1 MSLAAT
7 FPILE
12 TENHHG
18 EEILCIQQSSQ
29 RNEGFCPW
37 ESRWNNVSMMENNNA
52 TRDPEEAKELMSA
65 NVAISSQDLTLLS
78 STCLEDDCGACLSKD
93 LDGTDDCGACLRK
106 DLDGTENSVPNSNT
120 QNNTSLC
127 GSNQENKTSESKDLN
142 PGDAMYMLKSLGKC
156 CYSCSECISKSK
168 NGLEN
173 NTEDSNHCE
182 EIMGKFQNQKIQPTS
197 DVIQPTSDVNA
208 KCCMCSESNEKME
221 VGSQL
226 SGDIGNLP
234 QKLDFDF
241 EKVQSQ
247 ESVIQ
252 ASDNTNEVYLED
264 KNPNHLNDEKETDIS
279 KGQDKKKSKMKQE
292 VDWNSL
298 REKWDSMRR
307 KHCGCEP
314 RSHNHM
320 DSVDWEAVRSTKP
333 INIADAIKE
342 RGQHNIIAGR
352 IKV

>member
-7 FPILE
+7 FPIPE
-12 TENHHG
+12 TENHHE

-78 STCLEDDCGACLSKD
+78 STCLEDDY
-93 LDGTDDCGACLRK
+93 GACLRK
-106 DLDGTENSVPNSNT
+106 DLDDTDNSVPNSNT
-120 QNNTSLC
+120 QNSTSSC

-142 PGDAMYMLKSLGKC
+142 PGEYMLKSLRKC

-168 NGLEN
+168 SGLEN

-182 EIMGKFQNQKIQPTS
+182 EMEVDLLFTSKEKSQIFIGSVGKFQNQEIQPTS
-197 DVIQPTSDVNA
+197 DVIQPTSDVNEQI
-208 KCCMCSESNEKME
+208 KNEVKKTIEICNYYQEKME

-234 QKLDFDF
+234 H
-241 EKVQSQ
+241 
-247 ESVIQ
+247 
-252 ASDNTNEVYLED
+252 

-307 KHCGCEP
+307 KHCVWEP

-320 DSVDWEAVRSTKP
+320 DSVDWEAVRSAEP
-333 INIADAIKE
+333 IKIADAIKE